1 MKIIPAFTLFV
12 LFSLPAVN
20 FSCTI
25 SCYFKFHNETLFDAV
40 YYSDIPFIKAYR
52 GDMNLTNKSGQ
63 TALMF
68 AAGRGQAEIVRI
80 LISEKADINTAD
92 KSGATALS
100 IAVQNRN
107 EAIIN
112 LLKKDGEK

>member
-1 MKIIPAFTLFV
+1 MKSIPVFVLLVLFTIPAFV
-12 LFSLPAVN
+12 

-25 SCYFKFHNETLFDAV
+25 SCYFKFHDETLFDAV

-52 GDMNLTNKSGQ
+52 GEMNLTNKNGQ

-68 AAGRGQAEIVRI
+68 AAGRGQAEIVRLLI
-80 LISEKADINTAD
+80 LEKADINTAD

-100 IAVQNRN
+100 ISVQNRN
-107 EAIIN
+107 ETIIN
-112 LLKKDGEK
+112 LLKKAGAK